1 MLTPFEVALFFGAI
15 GAALLLA
22 SNLMKRMIPLRV
34 LALGSNLFFIV
45 QASID
50 RNWLHLVLQISLLVV
65 NSYRLWDL
73 WRLGKAIDRA
83 NANTPLKDWL
93 LPHMKR
99 RKFTA
104 GTTIF
109 NKGDRANELIYIRSG
124 RVRIVEVGQTMGE
137 GNLIGEIGLFTET
150 RERTASIVCETD
162 CVCYTMTDEAIH
174 LLYYQN
180 PKLGFFLIRL
190 IVQRLVK
197 DLQRRPDTAPA

>member
-73 WRLGKAIDRA
+73 WRLGQAIDRA

-109 NKGDRANELIYIRSG
+109 NKGDRANELIYIPQRQGPDRRGGTNPG
-124 RVRIVEVGQTMGE
+124 RRQPDRRDRP
-137 GNLIGEIGLFTET
+137 LHRDPRAH
-150 RERTASIVCETD
+150 REHPCARPTASAT
-162 CVCYTMTDEAIH
+162 
-174 LLYYQN
+174 
-180 PKLGFFLIRL
+180 R
-190 IVQRLVK
+190 
-197 DLQRRPDTAPA
+197 